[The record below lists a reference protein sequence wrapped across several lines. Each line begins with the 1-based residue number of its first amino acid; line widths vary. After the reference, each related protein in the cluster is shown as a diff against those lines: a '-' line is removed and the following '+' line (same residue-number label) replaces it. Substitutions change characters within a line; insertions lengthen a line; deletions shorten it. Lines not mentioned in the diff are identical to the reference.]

1 MNDAEFEDD
10 GESFAVLRALPVSD
24 KKALFAACLARTVKP
39 QLGPDLKGGTLP
51 IGVTYRGDRSLNPLA
66 IRLAGFFEHIAISGA
81 WDRRRRLA

>member
-1 MNDAEFEDD
+1 MNDAELEDD

-39 QLGPDLKGGTLP
+39 QLGPDLKGGTLS

-66 IRLAGFFEHIAISGA
+66 IRLAGFFEHIAISVA